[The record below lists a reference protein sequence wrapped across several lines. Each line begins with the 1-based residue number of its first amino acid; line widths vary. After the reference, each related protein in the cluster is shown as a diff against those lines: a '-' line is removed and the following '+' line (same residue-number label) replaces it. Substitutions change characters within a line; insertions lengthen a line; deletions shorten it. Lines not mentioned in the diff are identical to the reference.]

1 MEIFKQLN
9 KKGYKHYYEG
19 TVEELDSMDKDNQ
32 HLHSE
37 IMQVIMWL
45 YEKHGIWIWVE
56 RFSNLF
62 RPYAEE
68 IGDERF
74 GKWEVWD
81 FAYEENGER
90 YYELHEFW
98 EYKDAIEFWKIR
110 NPKQK

>member
-1 MEIFKQLN
+1 MKKFKLPTTLAINNMDCQRPTKN
-9 KKGYKHYYEG
+9 
-19 TVEELDSMDKDNQ
+19 EET
-32 HLHSE
+32 
-37 IMQVIMWL
+37 
-45 YEKHGIWIWVE
+45 
-56 RFSNLF
+56 
-62 RPYAEE
+62 
-68 IGDERF
+68 